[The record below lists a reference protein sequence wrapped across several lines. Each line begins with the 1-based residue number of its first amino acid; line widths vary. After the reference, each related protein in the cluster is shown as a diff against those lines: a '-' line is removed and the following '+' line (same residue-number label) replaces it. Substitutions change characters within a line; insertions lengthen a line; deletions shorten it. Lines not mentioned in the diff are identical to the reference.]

1 MAEPEFHL
9 KVDPEICQGTGYCVR
24 ISNILFSIEGREAA
38 QVLIPH
44 PSQDYEAE
52 ILEASTLCPTRA
64 ITY

>member
-1 MAEPEFHL
+1 MKDKEFHL
-9 KVDPEICQGTGYCVR
+9 KVDNEICQGTGYCVR
-24 ISNILFSIEGREAA
+24 ISSDLFSINGRETA

-44 PSQDYEAE
+44 PSHNYQED